1 MAKKKKKSSYYDPK
15 IEKERLQ
22 IMREELAYRQAKREQ
37 GATEGNKRWGKD
49 ISAQK
54 SILGGEL
61 AIKRQEKKLQEKRL
75 PARISKGVQRI
86 SAKLERALQ
95 KRVVSRRI
103 LRPSQTTLT
112 IKSRP
117 PAEYV
122 SRFFKDEFNE
132 AKKEMFK

>member
-1 MAKKKKKSSYYDPK
+1 MAKKKKKSSSKVSPYERK
-15 IEKERLQ
+15 ILSGYSKIKERKA
-22 IMREELAYRQAKREQ
+22 EEKYKKLSE
-37 GATEGNKRWGKD
+37 D
-49 ISAQK
+49 D
-54 SILGGEL
+54 
-61 AIKRQEKKLQEKRL
+61 IKRKAKYIK
-75 PARISKGVQRI
+75 ARQQIERVGRKI
-86 SAKLERALQ
+86 ERALQ

-132 AKKEMFK
+132 AKKEMFKWYSQRVIFLRRVEERNEK